1 MRLVSGLISAL
12 VFVIAG
18 AFTLHGWLGRGPQ
31 INVAEFAP
39 EWHAISSWPA
49 RTSEGSAQPDP
60 GRRIMGVV
68 LDDSGSMSGEP
79 MIAAKKGVIAAVSL
93 LDDNDLV
100 TIVGINSG
108 LILPM
113 MRAELAKREV
123 VRSLDGVSANGNTE
137 LGETVAEVYGLI
149 EEAAAGQRGYG
160 SYRIL
165 IATDGAA
172 NDATLLRN
180 WIRQI
185 VSRTPIDIATI
196 GIGIGTD
203 HILNMPGIV
212 SYTAVDR
219 LEDLSAAMETA
230 AAEQTSFEALT
241 DFESVN

>member
-1 MRLVSGLISAL
+1 MRMVSGLISAL
-12 VFVIAG
+12 VFVVGG
-18 AFTLHGWLGRGPQ
+18 AVLLHAVLDRDPQ
-31 INVAEFAP
+31 VNVAEFTP
-39 EWHAISSWPA
+39 EWQSIASWPA

-79 MIAAKKGVIAAVSL
+79 MAAAKKGVIAAVSL
-93 LDDNDLV
+93 LDDNDVV

-123 VRSLDGVSANGNTE
+123 ARSLEGVRADGNTE

-149 EEAAAGQRGYG
+149 EEAAAAQRGYG

-172 NDATLLRN
+172 NDATLLRD
-180 WIRQI
+180 WVGKIVRQ
-185 VSRTPIDIATI
+185 TPIDIATI

-219 LEDLSAAMETA
+219 LEELSAAMQTA
-230 AAEQTSFEALT
+230 AAEQTSFEALAE
-241 DFESVN
+241 FETVN